1 VAAPVRISGVRMVTT
16 TDFRN
21 KLAGGTILFMHSRR
35 ARRALIPFL
44 ILNME
49 PLSRKV
55 LGHCAPN
62 SRGAYVAC
70 EAIRTYSERSLVDG
84 VDGWNTGNG
93 VLIPYRLTAR
103 FSKSRYDDAC
113 CILRRLNLCFDGAD
127 RYLVARPIVTDVIR
141 AAASVRPSTKQS
153 SDMAVE
159 GEVLRPNA
167 F

>member
-1 VAAPVRISGVRMVTT
+1 MAAPVRISGVRMVTT

-35 ARRALIPFL
+35 ARRALRPFL

-55 LGHCAPN
+55 LVHCAPN

-93 VLIPYRLTAR
+93 VLSLRLTAS
-103 FSKSRYDDAC
+103 FSKSRYDDASAMLHSGGSIC
-113 CILRRLNLCFDGAD
+113 LSMVRTNTFCKLDMESPRAG
-127 RYLVARPIVTDVIR
+127 RPRSGGVGMGR
-141 AAASVRPSTKQS
+141 MGFHSA
-153 SDMAVE
+153 
-159 GEVLRPNA
+159 
-167 F
+167 